1 MYRTRGPSGQTAS
14 GLRRHRLQQYIL
26 YVEPNYSHYAHTYS
40 RYVGS
45 LRTILAREVLM
56 SEVGVVPGHAV
67 R

>member
-26 YVEPNYSHYAHTYS
+26 YVEPNYSLCTYS